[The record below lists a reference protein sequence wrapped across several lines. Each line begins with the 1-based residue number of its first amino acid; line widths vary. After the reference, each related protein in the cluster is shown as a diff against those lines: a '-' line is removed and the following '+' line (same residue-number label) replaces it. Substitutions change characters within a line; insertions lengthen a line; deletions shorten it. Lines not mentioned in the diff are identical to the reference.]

1 MKLKLKQKLNKDIS
15 IKKDESQIYMD
26 HNKTISLKDIKE
38 NPELYIKV
46 NIIRK
51 NTIIDTTYVM
61 TKNKKFEYE
70 GEKYN
75 VDESKNLHEPK
86 GNYVIPT
93 SYYTEGD
100 PNQLSFK
107 NFNTGIPAKI
117 LTLLFDPHLYSILIN
132 IENKSTNWILIIL
145 TIANIVLM
153 GVVTYGL
160 YSNGLIVF

>member
-15 IKKDESQIYMD
+15 IKKDESLIYMD
-26 HNKTISLKDIKE
+26 HEKTITLKDIKE
-38 NPELYIKV
+38 NPELYIKT

-61 TKNKKFEYE
+61 TKNKKFKYDGKE
-70 GEKYN
+70 YN

-107 NFNTGIPAKI
+107 NLNKGIPSKI

-132 IENKSTNWILIIL
+132 IEEKSTNWILIIL
-145 TIANIVLM
+145 TIVNIILM